1 MKLLTKTTVY
11 YIAFSFLAFI
21 IGGVILYPVLKGI
34 LYREIDENL
43 VTEQLLVE
51 ETLRYS
57 DTIPDYHSVFGHMI
71 EVQRG
76 VKPSKYVMNIQD
88 TAVYDPETRDL
99 IACRH
104 LQYIMISSAGHGY
117 TIHIY
122 KPLQRTQS
130 TIVEIFI
137 TVIFLFSLL
146 IILLVAVNYFIS
158 RRVWIPFYRTLG
170 HLAEYKIAQNEALA
184 LPDSSIYEFRMLNR
198 TLDAMSGKIRA
209 DYQSL
214 KEFNENAA
222 HELQTPL
229 AIITSKLDLLI
240 QDENL
245 TQDQLEKLGSVYE
258 AIRRMSRLNQGLLLL
273 SKIENNQFQASEQVD
288 LSEVIHK
295 TLNNFRE
302 ICEEKKIR
310 VDSSIR
316 PEITISMNRILAEVL
331 VSNLV
336 TNAVV
341 HNIPEGWI
349 RIDLDHAA
357 LTISNTGLP
366 LKVEPESLFGRF
378 RKSER
383 SRDSVGLGLA
393 IVKKIVLFSG
403 MKIRYTANESV
414 HTLKITF

>member
-21 IGGVILYPVLKGI
+21 IGGAILYPVLKGI

-57 DTIPDYHSVFGHMI
+57 DTIPDYHSFFGHMI

-76 VKPSKYVMNIQD
+76 VKPSKYVMNIHD

-99 IACRH
+99 VACRH

-130 TIVEIFI
+130 TIIEIFI

-184 LPDSSIYEFRMLNR
+184 LPDSTVYEFRMLNR
-198 TLDAMSGKIRA
+198 TLDAMSRKIRA

-258 AIRRMSRLNQGLLLL
+258 AIRRMSRLNQGLLLI
-273 SKIENNQFQASEQVD
+273 SKIENNQFQASEKVD
-288 LSEVIHK
+288 LSEVINK
-295 TLNNFRE
+295 ILNNFRE

-310 VDSSIR
+310 VVPSMQ
-316 PEITISMNRILAEVL
+316 PGITICMNRILAEVL
-331 VSNLV
+331 VSNLI

-349 RIDLDHAA
+349 HIDLDNAA

-366 LKVEPESLFGRF
+366 LNVKPETLFERF

-403 MKIRYTANESV
+403 MNICYTTDESI